1 MGYPSSRPIP
11 GLPHLTS
18 PFLEIVRRSWSR
30 ETGHFWVGFLT
41 VVTSWSMIHDRCHLF
56 HQNQDLAKQ
65 TSDSDLFGE
74 KCRGN
79 LPTYI
84 KYLPTF
90 TIHTKKWGV
99 LCVKMPNVP
108 LVSVAWIHPCF
119 HQSWDLACAWHFQ
132 KIASLKCWGCHES
145 SWNKAGQNWQFDAIC
160 WFPSGDMTIPQSNYT
175 IQLWT
180 RPSENPTLDHGT
192 PWNIRL
198 CICEIV
204 GVKHSTVYDKNKWR
218 SLGVSK
224 VMGVALNHSKSS
236 IFIDFSILS
245 HPAIED
251 SPFMDPPHLVPWVSF
266 IASLSPWWFVW
277 SPHCFVAW

>member
-56 HQNQDLAKQ
+56 HQIRILQNK

-79 LPTYI
+79 LPTYT

-145 SWNKAGQNWQFDAIC
+145 SWNKAGRIGNLMQFADSLVVI
-160 WFPSGDMTIPQSNYT
+160 WPSPNLTIQSNFGLDPLR

-180 RPSENPTLDHGT
+180 MEHHGT
-192 PWNIRL
+192 YVCASVKLLGWNTPQFTIRTNDDL
-198 CICEIV
+198 
-204 GVKHSTVYDKNKWR
+204 
-218 SLGVSK
+218 LGFP
-224 VMGVALNHSKSS
+224 KS
-236 IFIDFSILS
+236 
-245 HPAIED
+245 
-251 SPFMDPPHLVPWVSF
+251 WG
-266 IASLSPWWFVW
+266 
-277 SPHCFVAW
+277 

>member
-1 MGYPSSRPIP
+1 MGCH
-11 GLPHLTS
+11 GLPQLSSHPRTS
-18 PFLEIVRRSWSR
+18 TPNQPVSWDSSEVLVPWNWAFLGRISDRRD
-30 ETGHFWVGFLT
+30 V
-41 VVTSWSMIHDRCHLF
+41 MIHDRCHLF

-65 TSDSDLFGE
+65 ASDSDLFGE

-79 LPTYI
+79 LPTYT

-132 KIASLKCWGCHES
+132 KIASLKCFVPWILM
-145 SWNKAGQNWQFDAIC
+145 NKAGQNWQFDAIC

-192 PWNIRL
+192 PGNIRL

-224 VMGVALNHSKSS
+224 VME
-236 IFIDFSILS
+236 
-245 HPAIED
+245 P
-251 SPFMDPPHLVPWVSF
+251 
-266 IASLSPWWFVW
+266 
-277 SPHCFVAW
+277 